1 MLTKYGYTTIGIV
14 SIIVFLLIV
23 GGIFLQNMYFRY
35 SLFTLAFLLLVFTLQ
50 FFRDPDR
57 TTPPGDN
64 NVITPADGK
73 VLLIKDVEETSYLK
87 GKATQIA
94 VFMSPINVHVNRNPV
109 TGIVEYSQ
117 YIPGE
122 YIAAFEDKASE
133 RNERWLTGYAT
144 PFGKILISQIAGF
157 VARRIINELTPGQ
170 KVISGERF
178 GMIKFGSRV
187 DILVPPDSKI
197 KVKPGDVVYAG
208 ETIVAELP
216 K

>member
-1 MLTKYGYTTIGIV
+1 MLTKYGYTTIGIA

-23 GGIFLQNMYFRY
+23 GGILLQNNYFRY
-35 SLFTLAFLLLVFTLQ
+35 SLFALAIILLVFTLQ

-57 TTPPGDN
+57 VTPPGVR
-64 NVITPADGK
+64 NVVTPADGK
-73 VLLIKDVEETSYLK
+73 VLLIKEVEETSYLK
-87 GKATQIA
+87 GKAIQIA

-109 TGIVEYSQ
+109 SGVVEYSQ

-133 RNERWLTGYAT
+133 RNERWLTGYST
-144 PFGKILISQIAGF
+144 PFGKVLISQIAGF
-157 VARRIINELTPGQ
+157 VARRIVNELTLGQ
-170 KVISGERF
+170 KVTTGERF

-187 DILVPPDSKI
+187 DILVPPGSKI
-197 KVKPGDVVYAG
+197 SVKPGDVVYAG

-216 K
+216 E

>member
-1 MLTKYGYTTIGIV
+1 MLTKYGYTTIGV
-14 SIIVFLLIV
+14 MSILVFLLII

-35 SLFTLAFLLLVFTLQ
+35 SLFTLAVAVLIFTLQ

-57 TTPPGDN
+57 VTPAGEK
-64 NVITPADGK
+64 NVISPADGK
-73 VLLIKDVEETSYLK
+73 VLLIKEVEESTYLK
-87 GKATQIA
+87 SKATQIA

-109 TGIVEYSQ
+109 SGTVEYSQ

-133 RNERWLTGYAT
+133 RNERWLTGYTT
-144 PFGKILISQIAGF
+144 PHGKVLISQIAGF
-157 VARRIINELTPGQ
+157 VARRIINELSLGQ
-170 KVISGERF
+170 KVTAGERF

-187 DILVPPDSKI
+187 DILVPPGSKI
-197 KVKPGDVVYAG
+197 TVKPGDKVFAG

-216 K
+216 E